1 MELGKWSEWGGG
13 CLRGHA
19 LVDKVCIVQIGWK
32 DWRLEMSLEE
42 KLGWKLDGKIERD
55 ADFANQV
62 ALFVEEVTEE
72 FVNREKDET
81 YARVMRSSFRG
92 MARVVEAVVFSCI
105 YDSGKALMEMLH
117 EVDQRNVG

>member
-1 MELGKWSEWGGG
+1 
-13 CLRGHA
+13 LRGYA
-19 LVDKVCIVQIGWK
+19 VMDKVCIVQIDWK
-32 DWRLEMSLEE
+32 DWRSEMSLEE

-62 ALFVEEVTEE
+62 ALFVEEVTGE

-105 YDSGKALMEMLH
+105 YDSSKALREMLH

>member
-1 MELGKWSEWGGG
+1 
-13 CLRGHA
+13 
-19 LVDKVCIVQIGWK
+19 
-32 DWRLEMSLEE
+32 MSLEE